1 VFLLIKVPKWK
12 DENRETY
19 IKYLQSFI
27 NRLERKQYR
36 SEYEEKRLESL
47 KNKLKTI
54 EKRD

>member
-1 VFLLIKVPKWK
+1 LIKVPKWK